1 MHFVRTED
9 LKTEMRLARP
19 IYSQKGVL
27 LFERNSKLSP
37 LAIES
42 VKNFGL
48 LGIYSLEPAEPLPPM
63 TEEDLEFERFQMMS
77 IFSIQEEVRKIMAT
91 GSQSRM
97 NMIANMIIKK
107 FGHLDNKINFCQNL
121 RSKEDYVYRH
131 SLNTAILCAMIT
143 HKVNVRLDVQLMTV
157 IAAIVHDIG
166 KIQQAGDLAY
176 REDLSKEEK
185 EKLLSAQL
193 QADEL
198 IENAFTTDGAGIRRI
213 CHQAVQSPSD
223 RTKMVIG
230 AKILAVANRYD
241 ELTAMSLGGE
251 SKSEVG
257 ALKELMEQD
266 ELYDPQAVRALIDS
280 IHILFPG
287 VSVELNNGEKALV
300 LVENKKDILR
310 PVLLSFQDNRI
321 IDLGLR
327 VNEKIQIVDIMKTL
341 DNRYIM
347 NTEALKKATME
358 LGEK

>member
-1 MHFVRTED
+1 MHFVRTEE
-9 LKTEMRLARP
+9 LKTGMRLARP

-48 LGIYSLEPAEPLPPM
+48 LGIYILEPAEPLPPM

-77 IFSIQEEVRKIMAT
+77 IFSIQEEMRKIMAT
-91 GSQSRM
+91 GNQNRM

-107 FGHLDNKINFCQNL
+107 YGHLDDKINFYQNL
-121 RSKEDYVYRH
+121 RSREDYVYRH

-143 HKVNVRLDVQLMTV
+143 HKMNVRLDIQLLTV

-176 REDLSKEEK
+176 REDLSQEEK
-185 EKLLSAQL
+185 QRLLNAQL
-193 QADEL
+193 QADDL
-198 IENAFTTDGAGIRRI
+198 IENAFATDGAAIRRI
-213 CHQAVQSPSD
+213 CHHAAQSPSD
-223 RTKMVIG
+223 RTKMVLG

-241 ELTAMSLGGE
+241 EMTAMSLGGE

-257 ALKELMEQD
+257 ALKELMERD
-266 ELYDPQAVRALIDS
+266 DLYDSQAVKALIDS

-300 LVENKKDILR
+300 LVENKREVLR
-310 PVLLSFQDNRI
+310 PVLLSFKDNRI

-327 VNEKIQIVDIMKTL
+327 VNDKIQIVDIMKTL